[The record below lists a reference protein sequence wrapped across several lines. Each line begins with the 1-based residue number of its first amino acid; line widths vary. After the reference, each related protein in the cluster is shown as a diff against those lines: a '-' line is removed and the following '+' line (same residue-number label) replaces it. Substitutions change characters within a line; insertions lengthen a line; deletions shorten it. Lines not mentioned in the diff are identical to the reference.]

1 MIEPEALSLR
11 ARTGPTWALG
21 AQAARTC
28 EEAGRVIKYVPGAR
42 APRCGAML
50 ACMGELPSQRAGS
63 LRLAANFYAGVA
75 GVWRAHLGRG
85 EALRHLVDH
94 TPPEWPGPLGWP
106 MSQLQTR
113 HGRPRRLHPPS

>member
-21 AQAARTC
+21 AQAARAC
-28 EEAGRVIKYVPGAR
+28 GEAGRVTKYVPGACG
-42 APRCGAML
+42 PRCGAML
-50 ACMGELPSQRAGS
+50 ARMGELPGRRAGS

-94 TPPEWPGPLGWP
+94 APPEWPGPLGWP